1 MKMETT
7 PFTANAVFE
16 KIRHSRM
23 LLAGIQGPELDPRL
37 KHSVVTS
44 WESSSP
50 HSYAQFSKEKTRSI
64 RIATSVFVIG
74 CVLFAAATSSAER
87 VRTAI
92 PRATVNYLSL
102 PVAEVKGFF
111 RSEGLENETIVIP
124 GSTAIAAL
132 VSGNVDYSGAGGSG
146 MRAAARG
153 APIKAI
159 MFQTEKVTWYLI
171 GAPDIQKISDLKGKR
186 IAVGTIGDTQDSLM
200 TMLAEREGLSARD
213 ITRVAMPSRSTSST
227 LLSLKTGAVSAAVVN
242 ADESLLAEREGMRTL
257 AFIGDMFP
265 YPFQGFLATDKMIA
279 EQPNNIKRWLRA
291 MIKALTFIRE
301 RPEEAADI
309 AMKKIPMGNVDR
321 AMVIEGI
328 RRFGKAFAEGVPGLP
343 TSQGIKNLIELDVKA
358 PLKIKEDVAP
368 EKVLSLQ
375 LVREVRDELERQKY

>member
-1 MKMETT
+1 MM
-7 PFTANAVFE
+7 
-16 KIRHSRM
+16 
-23 LLAGIQGPELDPRL
+23 
-37 KHSVVTS
+37 
-44 WESSSP
+44 
-50 HSYAQFSKEKTRSI
+50 
-64 RIATSVFVIG
+64 IAAPLVIVG

-200 TMLAEREGLSARD
+200 TMLAEREGLTARD
-213 ITRVAMPSRSTSST
+213 LTRVAMPSRSASST

-257 AFIGDMFP
+257 AFIGDLFP

-279 EQPNNIKRWLRA
+279 EQPNTIKRWLRA
-291 MIKALTFIRE
+291 MIKALMFIRE

-309 AMKKIPMGNVDR
+309 AMKKIPMGNVNR
-321 AMVIEGI
+321 PMVIEGI

-343 TSQGIKNLIELDVKA
+343 TPHGIKNLIEFDVKA

-375 LVREVRDELERQKY
+375 LMREVREELERRKY